1 MENDFIQIGINH
13 GTFQHIKITHMKK
26 ILTLVFLITLSS
38 CSEINY
44 VDLNS
49 LNIEG
54 DIAYTQNGKKFTGI
68 VVVTRNSNSEQ
79 LRVER
84 TIKVKD
90 GESIE
95 SKDFIWED
103 DKLNYKEIE
112 LSNGV
117 KTYVSDNVIRYTTRT
132 FEINYFDN
140 GSIYSKIEHYYND
153 DKGEFVLDGESVTY
167 DEDGEINNIEVYKDG
182 ELISYSQEKK
192 DYDKFLGQWSDYEN
206 LKLSISVSNND
217 ELSIHYYSGPCSG
230 SLIGK
235 HIPNDSSLELTHTS
249 SECNYRGFDNSH
261 ILNKNIG
268 KIDLI
273 DGEIVLDIKIGDDL
287 LRKGKTFLSKIN

>member
-1 MENDFIQIGINH
+1 
-13 GTFQHIKITHMKK
+13 MKK

>member
-1 MENDFIQIGINH
+1 
-13 GTFQHIKITHMKK
+13 MKK

-182 ELISYSQEKK
+182 ELISYSQEKE

>member
-1 MENDFIQIGINH
+1 
-13 GTFQHIKITHMKK
+13 MKK

-49 LNIEG
+49 LNIKG
-54 DIAYTQNGKKFTGI
+54 DMVYTQNGEKFSGI
-68 VVVTRNSNSEQ
+68 GLVTRNSEQ
-79 LRVER
+79 LQVEKEFV
-84 TIKVKD
+84 IKD
-90 GESIE
+90 GEVIE
-95 SKDFIWED
+95 SKQFLVED
-103 DKLNYKEIE
+103 NKLNYEEIK

-117 KTYVSDNVIRYTTRT
+117 KVYVSNNVIQYRTRT

-140 GSIYSKIEHYYND
+140 GSIYSKTEHYYND
-153 DKGEFVLDGESVTY
+153 NKGEFVLDGESVTY
-167 DEDGEINNIEVYKDG
+167 DEDGEINNIKVYKDG

-206 LKLSISVSNND
+206 LKLSISISNND
-217 ELSIHYYSGPCSG
+217 ELNIYYYSGPCSG

-235 HIPNDSSLELTHTS
+235 HIPNDKSLELTHTS

-287 LRKGKTFLSKIN
+287 LISSRKMYLSKIN

>member
-1 MENDFIQIGINH
+1 
-13 GTFQHIKITHMKK
+13 MKK

-49 LNIEG
+49 LNIKG
-54 DIAYTQNGKKFTGI
+54 DMVYTQNGEKFSGI
-68 VVVTRNSNSEQ
+68 GLVTRNSEQ
-79 LRVER
+79 LQVEKEFV
-84 TIKVKD
+84 IKD
-90 GESIE
+90 GEVIE
-95 SKDFIWED
+95 SKQFLVED
-103 DKLNYKEIE
+103 NKLNYEEIK

-117 KTYVSDNVIRYTTRT
+117 KVYVSNNVIQYRTRT

-140 GSIYSKIEHYYND
+140 GSIYSKTEHYYND
-153 DKGEFVLDGESVTY
+153 NKGEFVLDGESVTY
-167 DEDGEINNIEVYKDG
+167 DEDGEINNIKVYKDG

-192 DYDKFLGQWSDYEN
+192 DYDKFLGQWSDDEN
-206 LKLSISVSNND
+206 LKLSISVSNNN

-235 HIPNDSSLELTHTS
+235 HIPNDSSLELTHTG

-287 LRKGKTFLSKIN
+287 LISSRKMFLSKIN

>member
-1 MENDFIQIGINH
+1 
-13 GTFQHIKITHMKK
+13 MKK

-287 LRKGKTFLSKIN
+287 LISSRKMFLSKIN

>member
-1 MENDFIQIGINH
+1 
-13 GTFQHIKITHMKK
+13 MKK

-68 VVVTRNSNSEQ
+68 VVVTRHSNSEQ